1 MKRTNIAHLLML
13 LILYGIPA
21 YAENGMN
28 SPYTRFGY
36 GQLATY
42 DMGFSKAMGGTGIA
56 LRNSNQINMHNPAS
70 YSSVDTLTFIMDMGA
85 TLQNTNFA
93 ENGVRRNARN
103 ATFDYFTM
111 QYRLRKGLG
120 MTVGF
125 TPFSNVG
132 YEYSSAVKTIRNDED
147 GIVTAS
153 NKCTGEGG
161 LGRVTAGLGWQPF
174 KGLSIGANASYI
186 YGNFSHYVYN
196 DYSETSISTRTKQYT
211 ADVKGLSFDMGAQV
225 YFGWGKSQFIA
236 GATYT
241 LGSKLQGDPY
251 SVDYIITNKVA
262 TSADTL
268 WYAPF
273 TLPESFGGGL
283 AYRYDERITVA
294 ADFSLQR
301 YGTASF
307 FEAPG
312 SDRYRASL
320 GMEYIPENYAR
331 KFFRRLRYR
340 AGVHY
345 ATSYFTV
352 NGQEGPDEYG
362 ASIGVGIPII
372 NGYNQ
377 RSTVNVSGQFIHVQP
392 RTPGMITENYM
403 QLSIGVS
410 FIENWFAKWKVN

>member
-1 MKRTNIAHLLML
+1 MKRTHIVHI
-13 LILYGIPA
+13 LILLALTGMPA
-21 YAENGMN
+21 FAENGMN

-42 DMGFSKAMGGTGIA
+42 DLGFSKAMGGTGIA
-56 LRNSNQINMHNPAS
+56 LRNSNQINLHNPAS

-111 QYRLRKGLG
+111 QYRLVKGLG
-120 MTVGF
+120 MTVAF

-132 YEYSSAVKTIRNDED
+132 YEYSTMQTIRNDED
-147 GIVTAS
+147 GTVTTT
-153 NKCTGEGG
+153 NKYTGSGG

-174 KGLSIGANASYI
+174 KGFSVGANASYI
-186 YGNFSHYVYN
+186 YGTLSHYVYN
-196 DYSETSISTRTKQYT
+196 EYSESTISTRTKQYT
-211 ADVKGLSFDMGAQV
+211 APLSGLSFDMGAQA
-225 YFGWGKSQFIA
+225 YFGWGKNRFTL
-236 GATYT
+236 GATYA
-241 LGSKLQGDPY
+241 LGSELGGKPY
-251 SVDYIITNKVA
+251 TVDYIVTGTVA
-262 TSADTL
+262 TSADTV
-268 WYAPF
+268 WCAPF

-283 AYRYDERITVA
+283 SYRYDERITVA

-301 YGTASF
+301 YGNTLF
-307 FEAPG
+307 FDAPG
-312 SDRYRASL
+312 MDRYRASL
-320 GMEYIPENYAR
+320 GAEYIPENYAR

-340 AGVHY
+340 AGLHY
-345 ATSYFTV
+345 ATSYYTV
-352 NGQEGPDEYG
+352 NGQAGPNEYG
-362 ASIGVGIPII
+362 ASVGVGIPVI

-392 RTPGMITENYM
+392 TVPGMITENYI

-410 FIENWFAKWKVN
+410 FIENWFAKWRVN